1 MKRSKRIGALV
12 FLILSVV
19 ITAAQGQS
27 RLSRA
32 VLGAGGGSSGSE
44 TTHISVTVGQT
55 AIGDIR
61 VPENNLHQGFW
72 QRLPAS
78 TLAGFAPRE
87 MPVTGR
93 RALTAGIW
101 PNPSS
106 GTARLVVDNYVAGNI
121 SAVLHDMR
129 GNAIRTLY
137 DGACGVQQL
146 AILVDG
152 TDLPSGIYTVVLT
165 SETERAMVVL
175 HLVR

>member
-1 MKRSKRIGALV
+1 MKRLRRIGALIV
-12 FLILSVV
+12 PILAVV
-19 ITAAQGQS
+19 ITTAGGQS
-27 RLSRA
+27 RVSRA

-44 TTHISVTVGQT
+44 TTYISMTVGQT

-61 VPENNLHQGFW
+61 VPENSLHQGFW

-78 TLAGFAPRE
+78 ALAGFDSRE
-87 MPVTGR
+87 MPVAGR

-106 GTARLVVDNYVAGNI
+106 GTARLVVDNSVAGNI
-121 SAVLHDMR
+121 SAVLHDMQ
-129 GNAIRTLY
+129 GNAVRTLY

-152 TDLPSGIYTVVLT
+152 RDIPSGVYTVVVT
-165 SETERAMVVL
+165 SGTERAMVVF
-175 HLVR
+175 HLVQ